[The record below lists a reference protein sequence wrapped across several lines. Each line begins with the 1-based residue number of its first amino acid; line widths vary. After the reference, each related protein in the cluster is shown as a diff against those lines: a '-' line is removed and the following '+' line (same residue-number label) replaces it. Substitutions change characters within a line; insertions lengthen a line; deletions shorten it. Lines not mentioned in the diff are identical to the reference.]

1 MKVYTCNDFDGYYP
15 VGTGAVVIAINAIQA
30 SYRLEKHLGLIGLKQ
45 SITPSQMIELDTE
58 SATVRILTD
67 GNY

>member
-1 MKVYTCNDFDGYYP
+1 MKVYTCNDFNGYYP
-15 VGTGAVVIAINAIQA
+15 VGTGAVVVAKNQTEAA
-30 SYRLEKHLGLIGLKQ
+30 RRLEIELANKNLEQ
-45 SITPSQMIELDTE
+45 SISPLSMIELDTE